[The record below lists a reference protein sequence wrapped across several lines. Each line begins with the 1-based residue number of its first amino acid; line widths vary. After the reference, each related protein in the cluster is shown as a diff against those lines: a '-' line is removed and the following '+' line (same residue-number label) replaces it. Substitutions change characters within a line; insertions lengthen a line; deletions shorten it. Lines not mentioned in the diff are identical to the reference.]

1 MPRQIPTKPPVEP
14 IVDSYTH
21 IGARDQQEDRYGVET
36 RGSLDQGDRAGIAIV
51 ADGLGGHYRGDLAAQ
66 EGVDTLVHAFK
77 TEDLFKTVPDPAR
90 RIECREFPPLNP
102 DTLRWNS
109 GTTLVALVW
118 RQAGSRFEYRL
129 MSVGDSYG
137 LAIDSKGLAA
147 HTRIEGVGGRIEAYW
162 GNPPWGKFRLWMS
175 DVRKITRPTTFLLAS
190 DGIDP
195 ITGNLV
201 QVIRNGEDLSESSHQ
216 FLNRVRSGTP
226 LETIASEA
234 IKKEGVYA
242 DNTTMIRL
250 RFPV

>member
-1 MPRQIPTKPPVEP
+1 MPRKTSPKPPVEP
-14 IVDSYTH
+14 IVESYTH
-21 IGARDQQEDRYGVET
+21 IGARDQQEDRCWVET

-51 ADGLGGHYRGDLAAQ
+51 ADGLGGHYRGDYAAQ
-66 EGVDTLVHAFK
+66 EGVDTLIAAFK
-77 TEDLFKTVPDPAR
+77 TEDLFKTMPGPS
-90 RIECREFPPLNP
+90 IECREFPPLNP
-102 DTLRWNS
+102 DTLQWNS

-118 RQAGSRFEYRL
+118 RQAGSRFEYRF

-147 HTRIEGVGGRIEAYW
+147 HTRIEGVGCMIEAYW
-162 GNPPWGKFRLWMS
+162 GKRPHGKFGLWMS
-175 DVRKITRPTTFLLAS
+175 EVRKITRPTTFLLAS

-201 QVIRNGEDLSESSHQ
+201 QVIRNGEGLSESSYQ

-226 LETIASEA
+226 LETLASEA